1 MNRSRTPLWMVDV
14 IKTLASQLI
23 VLHHFV
29 LYGPMIKTVY
39 PLAPAALDWIYN
51 DGRLAVQ
58 AFLVLGGYLAARSLA
73 PLAQQLRFQ
82 PTAPEVARLAWRRY
96 LRLIRPYMVALLL
109 ALVSAA
115 LARWLLVEPDTPAAP
130 SVQQGLYHL
139 FLLQDIVGVDAL
151 STGVWYVGID
161 LQLYALL
168 LLLLWGSHSL
178 AAWLG
183 VNVASLRLA
192 LLVGAAGV
200 SLCLFNRSMNLD
212 IWGIYILGAYGLG
225 VGEAATAL
233 VFGID
238 TQYMQDG
245 SVYSEYRVRDSGSGE
260 DIQAALGL
268 RNGWMLQP
276 GLRLVTNV
284 ERLTSTDGNAKA
296 VGLGLEYTGS
306 ELWKASGRVEWRQ
319 DQDNTNHLVTLGLA
333 RKLDRDWTLLARD
346 YFNQVQP
353 RTAAGS
359 DTRQNRAQIGF
370 AYRPV
375 DNNRF
380 DALGTLELRNEFT
393 AGTDAIDRDVR
404 IASLRANYHPSR
416 PWWVSGRVAHKR
428 VNELLLGSVR
438 DNYSATLLGSRVTYD
453 ISSKPPAT
461 IEWE

>member
-1 MNRSRTPLWMVDV
+1 MVDV

-109 ALVSAA
+109 AMVSAA
-115 LARWLLVEPDTPAAP
+115 LARGLLVEPDTPAAP

-212 IWGIYILGAYGLG
+212 IWGIYFLGAYGLG
-225 VGEAATAL
+225 VMLQWSDAGRANRQWLVALLLVYALAL
-233 VFGID
+233 VIEWRIRLIVSLLTAAVMVWSLHSAWRPRQTVARVFAWFSRISFAVFLIH
-238 TQYMQDG
+238 YPVILLVG
-245 SVYSEYRVRDSGSGE
+245 SVVGRFWPDNVAMASAGLLASWLLTL
-260 DIQAALGL
+260 ALGHAIHF
-268 RNGWMLQP
+268 G
-276 GLRLVTNV
+276 V
-284 ERLTSTDGNAKA
+284 EARA
-296 VGLGLEYTGS
+296 V
-306 ELWKASGRVEWRQ
+306 V
-319 DQDNTNHLVTLGLA
+319 
-333 RKLDRDWTLLARD
+333 
-346 YFNQVQP
+346 
-353 RTAAGS
+353 
-359 DTRQNRAQIGF
+359 RA
-370 AYRPV
+370 
-375 DNNRF
+375 
-380 DALGTLELRNEFT
+380 
-393 AGTDAIDRDVR
+393 
-404 IASLRANYHPSR
+404 
-416 PWWVSGRVAHKR
+416 
-428 VNELLLGSVR
+428 
-438 DNYSATLLGSRVTYD
+438 
-453 ISSKPPAT
+453 
-461 IEWE
+461 